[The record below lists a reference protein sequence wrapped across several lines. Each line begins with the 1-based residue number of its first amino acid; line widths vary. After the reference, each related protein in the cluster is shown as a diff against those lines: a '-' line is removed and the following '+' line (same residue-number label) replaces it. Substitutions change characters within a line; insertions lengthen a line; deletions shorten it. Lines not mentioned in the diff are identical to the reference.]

1 MIQLLLIL
9 CWLLL
14 NYVISFK
21 FKYSYFGHLRKL
33 NINYKKEKYK
43 KMINNKKMNEL
54 IYHKLDEEKLPDYYI
69 PEWVYKNV
77 FSENKK
83 KSYDLK

>member
-1 MIQLLLIL
+1 
-9 CWLLL
+9 
-14 NYVISFK
+14 
-21 FKYSYFGHLRKL
+21 
-33 NINYKKEKYK
+33 
-43 KMINNKKMNEL
+43 MINNKKMNEL

-83 KSYDLK
+83 KILRFKIN